1 MTAPDADEPDAAP
14 PARKKT
20 LARSLGEFFGHIAK
34 GVKTDPSKKVL
45 RKEVEEEQ
53 RDGMTL
59 RRTTIEEIEL
69 RPNRTPPETNEK
81 AE

>member
-1 MTAPDADEPDAAP
+1 MTAPEEHDEAEPAP
-14 PARKKT
+14 KKT

-53 RDGMTL
+53 RDGITL

-69 RPNRTPPETNEK
+69 RPSPTPPK
-81 AE
+81 ADDEAE